1 MATKNITVIPAT
13 LDLHTRVPK
22 ASTAKRRVAGY
33 ARVSTDSDEQYTS
46 YEAQVDY
53 YTKYIQRNPNW
64 SFVDVYTDEGISA
77 VMTKNRDGF
86 NRMIS
91 DALAGRIDL
100 IVTKSV
106 SRFARNTVDSLT
118 TVRKLKDK
126 GVEVYFEKENIYT
139 LDSKGELLITIMS
152 SLAQEESRSIS
163 ENVTWGKR
171 KQFADGKV
179 CLPYGRFLGYEKGE
193 DGLPKIVPEQAKVVT
208 YIYDLFMTGLTP
220 NLICKRLMEEG
231 ILSPSGKPKWAP
243 STVRSILTNEKYM
256 GDALLQKEFT
266 VDFLQKKKKINEG
279 EVPQYYVEDSHPAII
294 SKELFMRVQAEIK
307 RRQKYG
313 HSYNGKSIFSTRIVC
328 GDCGAFF
335 GSKVWNSND
344 RFRRVIWQCNNKYK
358 GEKCDTPHITE
369 DQLKKAFVDAFNQLI
384 QSKNL
389 VEDCELMLTMLTD
402 TTELDRRLEELR
414 SEQEV
419 VVGLTRKWVDE
430 HASAATSAPD
440 YEERYNAL
448 ARRYEE
454 LVAQILE
461 LEELLQQRKDRADT
475 LRVYLRNIAEAEELR
490 EFDPRI
496 WLEIVEK
503 ATIYHDKRIVF
514 TFQDGKEVAS
524 YFSEVA

>member
-1 MATKNITVIPAT
+1 MAAKNVTMIPAT
-13 LDLHTRVPK
+13 LNLHTRVPK
-22 ASTAKRRVAGY
+22 SSSAKRKVAGY

-64 SFVDVYTDEGISA
+64 IFVDVYTDEGISA
-77 VMTKNRDGF
+77 VMTKHRDGF
-86 NRMIS
+86 NKMIE

-163 ENVTWGKR
+163 ENVTWGRR

-193 DGLPKIVPEQAKVVT
+193 DGLPKIVPEQAKIVT

-220 NLICKRLMEEG
+220 NLICKRLMAEG
-231 ILSPSGKPKWAP
+231 IPSPSGKEKWAA

-279 EVPQYYVEDSHPAII
+279 EVPQYYVENSHPAII
-294 SKELFMRVQAEIK
+294 SRELFMRVQAEFK
-307 RRQKYG
+307 RRQQYG
-313 HSYNGKSIFSTRIVC
+313 HSYNGKSIFSTRIIC
-328 GDCGAFF
+328 GDCGSFY
-335 GSKVWNSND
+335 GSKVWNSTD
-344 RFRRVIWQCNNKYK
+344 RYRRVVWQCNNKFN
-358 GEKCDTPHITE
+358 GERCRTPHITE
-369 DQLKKAFVDAFNQLI
+369 DELKERFMAAFNKLLADRDQ
-384 QSKNL
+384 L
-389 VEDCELMLTMLTD
+389 VEDCEVMLAFLTD
-402 TTELDRRLEELR
+402 TTEIDSKLQELR

-419 VVGLTRKWVDE
+419 LVGITQKLIAD
-430 HASAATSAPD
+430 HASTAQGSSD
-440 YEERYNAL
+440 YNERYDSL
-448 ARRYEE
+448 VQRYEKLAQQIQE
-454 LVAQILE
+454 LDAQKT
-461 LEELLQQRKDRADT
+461 QRTDRADLIT
-475 LRVYLRNIAEAEELR
+475 VYLRNIIEADGFLK

-496 WLEIVEK
+496 WLEVVEK
-503 ATIYHDKRIVF
+503 VTIFHDKRVVF

-524 YFSEVA
+524 